1 MSVGLGKIEER
12 KETMKSWQVEYSA
25 TYWVEATSEDEAIEL
40 GMEKHSDFPDGD
52 WNAFIDPYDS
62 NNFNTLGEK

>member
-1 MSVGLGKIEER
+1 MSNNFEPK
-12 KETMKSWQVEYSA
+12 KTWQVEYSA
-25 TYWVEATSEDEAIEL
+25 TYWVSAQTEEEAIDNA
-40 GMEKHSDFPDGD
+40 MEIHYKSPDGD